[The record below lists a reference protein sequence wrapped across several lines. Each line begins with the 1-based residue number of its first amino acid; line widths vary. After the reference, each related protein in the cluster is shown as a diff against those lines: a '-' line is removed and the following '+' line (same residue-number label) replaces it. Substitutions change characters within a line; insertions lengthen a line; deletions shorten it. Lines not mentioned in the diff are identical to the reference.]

1 MAREHESTI
10 PSEWLIRQ
18 TTSLYRSCGRPDFR
32 ALRKVSLFEKLRNE
46 RAIRKRS
53 EQLLGQLEP
62 FQGSNPAE
70 LSDAEQTALKRIL
83 SEYILDLDGC
93 KLFFDKPF
101 LGFFLEQGYMN
112 SAEDFLAQVRREDS
126 GLEAEAVFQAMRNV
140 WIMNS
145 LQLFWGLPLGVTP
158 SVYAYSML
166 YPYTDNYL
174 DSAEVEPSAKAGF
187 NTRLAKVIRGEA
199 VSAHSPHEARVF
211 ALLGQIEEQYPRG
224 GFGQIY
230 DSIALIQEAQAAS
243 LKQDSAEQLTQA
255 DILPISILKGGA
267 SVLADAF
274 LVKGELTVDEMQFA
288 FGYGAFLQL
297 LDDLQDAAS
306 DRNEGHQTLF
316 STDEP
321 DRCLDA
327 QLERLIAFIF
337 EVNTPDAVD
346 NTTKRL
352 MKDVI
357 KTCTLMMVMEVIG
370 RDPSLTSPRFY
381 RKLERYAKVRLPF
394 FRAYELQMETMFKSL
409 GIAGRV

>member
-199 VSAHSPHEARVF
+199 VSADSPHEARVF

-243 LKQDSAEQLTQA
+243 LKQDSAERLTQA

>member
-83 SEYILDLDGC
+83 SEYILDLDGR

-101 LGFFLEQGYMN
+101 LGFFLEQGYMD
-112 SAEDFLAQVRREDS
+112 SAEDFLEQVRREDS

-174 DSAEVEPSAKAGF
+174 DSSEVEPSAKAGF

-199 VSAHSPHEARVF
+199 VSADSPHEARVF

-346 NTTKRL
+346 NTT
-352 MKDVI
+352 
-357 KTCTLMMVMEVIG
+357 
-370 RDPSLTSPRFY
+370 
-381 RKLERYAKVRLPF
+381 
-394 FRAYELQMETMFKSL
+394 
-409 GIAGRV
+409 

>member
-18 TTSLYRSCGRPDFR
+18 TTNLYRSCGRPDFR

-83 SEYILDLDGC
+83 SEYILDLDGR

-101 LGFFLEQGYMN
+101 LGFFLEQGYMD
-112 SAEDFLAQVRREDS
+112 SAEDFLEQVRREDS
-126 GLEAEAVFQAMRNV
+126 GSEAEEVFQAMRNV

-199 VSAHSPHEARVF
+199 VSADSPHEARVF

-243 LKQDSAEQLTQA
+243 LKQDSAERLTQA

-370 RDPSLTSPRFY
+370 RDSSLTSPRFY

-394 FRAYELQMETMFKSL
+394 FRTYELQMETMFKSL

>member
-83 SEYILDLDGC
+83 SEYILDLDGR

-101 LGFFLEQGYMN
+101 LGFFLEQGYMD

-199 VSAHSPHEARVF
+199 VSADSPHEARVF

-224 GFGQIY
+224 GFGQIN

-243 LKQDSAEQLTQA
+243 MKQDSAEQLTQA

-357 KTCTLMMVMEVIG
+357 KTCTLMMVREVIG